1 MTKYV
6 ISGYIGFDNFGDEAI
21 AKVLT
26 SHLKKLDAEKITVLS
41 SNPHKTARLY
51 NVYSANYLNF
61 FKPILE
67 SDILI
72 VKMNILKN
80 KRKIDERFKENKII

>member
-26 SHLKKLDAEKITVLS
+26 THLKDINAEKITVLS
-41 SNPHKTARLY
+41 SNPIKTSWR
-51 NVYSANYLNF
+51 
-61 FKPILE
+61 
-67 SDILI
+67 
-72 VKMNILKN
+72 
-80 KRKIDERFKENKII
+80 

>member
-26 SHLKKLDAEKITVLS
+26 SYLKKINAEKITVLS
-41 SNPHKTARLY
+41 SNPEKTAKLY
-51 NVYSANYLNF
+51 DDFSCNF
-61 FKPILE
+61 YNFGVNSFRSLCFTYDLSE
-67 SDILI
+67 
-72 VKMNILKN
+72 MQKN
-80 KRKIDERFKENKII
+80 E

>member
-26 SHLKKLDAEKITVLS
+26 SHLKKLDAEKIICSCHTD
-41 SNPHKTARLY
+41 NIP
-51 NVYSANYLNF
+51 SAKLQQSCGLKF
-61 FKPILE
+61 SHSEMVTRP
-67 SDILI
+67 
-72 VKMNILKN
+72 KMV
-80 KRKIDERFKENKII
+80 

>member
-26 SHLKKLDAEKITVLS
+26 TYLKSKGAEKITLLS
-41 SNPHKTARLY
+41 SNPHKTERQYHEQKGYQKGCPRL
-51 NVYSANYLNF
+51 F
-61 FKPILE
+61 G
-67 SDILI
+67 
-72 VKMNILKN
+72 
-80 KRKIDERFKENKII
+80 RT

>member
-26 SHLKKLDAEKITVLS
+26 THLKNNNAEKITVLS
-41 SNPHKTARLY
+41 SNPSKTANLY
-51 NVYSANYLNF
+51 KTHSEYYL
-61 FKPILE
+61 K
-67 SDILI
+67 LI
-72 VKMNILKN
+72 TS
-80 KRKIDERFKENKII
+80 ENKTFLFHIYTLLSNNK

>member
-26 SHLKKLDAEKITVLS
+26 THLKDINAEKITVLS
-41 SNPHKTARLY
+41 SNPIKTSELY
-51 NVYSANYLNF
+51 VAKNLLVFFPEHLHPYIYL
-61 FKPILE
+61 
-67 SDILI
+67 SDICR
-72 VKMNILKN
+72 VTQAG
-80 KRKIDERFKENKII
+80 DSSWSC

>member
-26 SHLKKLDAEKITVLS
+26 AYLKSKGAEKITVLS
-41 SNPHKTARLY
+41 SNPSKTAQLY
-51 NVYSANYLNF
+51 DVDSENYLKF
-61 FKPILE
+61 F
-67 SDILI
+67 
-72 VKMNILKN
+72 N
-80 KRKIDERFKENKII
+80 R